1 MIARLSYLRTLLRN
15 EHIGS
20 GRFARSRDELEFL
33 PAALEVLE
41 TPASPLGRSV
51 ALMIGLLM
59 ILLLVWAYWG
69 EIDTVAVARGK
80 LVPGGQV
87 KVVQPIELGVVRAIH
102 VTDGQ
107 HVNAGQLL
115 VELDPTES
123 EVSKDRIIQALND
136 ARIEARRLEVTLR
149 RLEGEPAEL
158 LMLPDTDPIR
168 FREQQHKLQA
178 DLNEYRARLAALESE
193 RRQVEAQYRA
203 GQAEVARLQA
213 LLPIVEEQEQA
224 FRTLMEQKVGA
235 RLRWL
240 DARRDLIEQ
249 QQDLA
254 VQQHQLQE
262 LNAMSQAIQ
271 DRSRQLQE
279 SFRKSVVGERLN
291 ALEQIAQAE
300 LELKSAETR
309 ERRNRLLSPV
319 DGVVEALAVHTVGG
333 VVRPADELMKIVPDD
348 APLEVE
354 AMLLNKDVGF
364 VHQGQKVEVKVD
376 SFPFTKYGVIDGE
389 VLKLSSD
396 AKVADK
402 QGLIYPV
409 RVSIDKSSMHV
420 DDYDV
425 ALKSGMAVSAEIKTG
440 RRKLI
445 EFFLAPFLRY
455 TSESL
460 RER

>member
-1 MIARLSYLRTLLRN
+1 MTDRVSYLTARLRN
-15 EHIGS
+15 WYIGTDGS
-20 GRFARSRDELEFL
+20 ARRDELEFL
-33 PAALEVLE
+33 PAALEILE

-51 ALMIGLLM
+51 ALLIGVVMTLV
-59 ILLLVWAYWG
+59 LVWAYWG
-69 EIDTVAVARGK
+69 QIDTVAVARGK

-87 KVVQPIELGVVRAIH
+87 KIVQPVELGVVRAIH

-123 EVSKDRIIQALND
+123 EVSKDRIIQALSD

-149 RLEGEPAEL
+149 LLDGEAAEL
-158 LMLPDTDPIR
+158 LMLSDTDPIR

-178 DLNEYRARLAALESE
+178 DLNEYRASLAALESE

-203 GQAEVARLQA
+203 GQAEVDRLKA
-213 LLPIVEEQEQA
+213 LLPIVQEQEKA

-240 DARRDLIEQ
+240 DVKRDLIEQ

-254 VQQHQLQE
+254 VQQQQLQE
-262 LNAMSQAIQ
+262 LNAKSQAIQ

-279 SFRKSVVGERLN
+279 TFRKTVVGERLD
-291 ALEQIAQAE
+291 ALERIAQAE
-300 LELKSAETR
+300 LELKAAETR

-319 DGVVEALAVHTVGG
+319 DGVVEASTVHTVGG
-333 VVRPADELMKIVPDD
+333 VVRPADALMKIVPDD
-348 APLEVE
+348 VPLEVE

-364 VHQGQKVEVKVD
+364 VHRGQKVEVKVD
-376 SFPFTKYGVIDGE
+376 SFPFTKYGLIDGE

-396 AKVADK
+396 ATVDDK
-402 QGLIYPV
+402 QGLIYTV
-409 RVSIDKSSMHV
+409 RVSIDKSRMNIDGYEV
-420 DDYDV
+420 D
-425 ALKSGMAVSAEIKTG
+425 LKSGMAVSAEIKTG
-440 RRKLI
+440 RRRLI
-445 EFFLAPFLRY
+445 EFFLSPLLRY
-455 TSESL
+455 GRDSL